1 MNIIIQKLKPF
12 VPKLILIALM
22 EVITAVS
29 TLVLPYLMS
38 MIVDDGIAVAD
49 MNKIIFYSV
58 LMFTVALIGV
68 VLAIIT
74 AKISSDVGMN
84 FTASLQKVLFDK
96 VNSLTFEE
104 YSSIGTASFL
114 TRQTDDVS
122 MLGDVATSL
131 VYFAVHIPVMFI
143 GGGIMAFMSDWSLAL
158 IIIAVIPVILLYVYP
173 ISKKVGKLWDKSDKM
188 MDKQNAVVRER
199 LKGIRVIRAFD
210 REGYEHGRIKDATVE
225 MSKAI
230 VNANVLSGII
240 SPAASFLLN
249 MATVAA
255 IYVGTV
261 RMQNSA
267 AISAGGIVAV
277 IQYISVMAGAVISA
291 SWMLVWIPHIQ
302 VALKRIGEV
311 FAFKGME
318 QGSLSGVKL
327 KGDITMNNVTFAY
340 EKKPVLKNINIDI
353 SEGETVGIIG
363 GTGSGKTT
371 LLKLLM
377 GFYSNYDGKIS
388 LGGEDYK
395 SLSQADVRD
404 NISVALQKS
413 MIFEDTVKENIKMSN
428 SSATDEEIKAAA
440 EIAQIDDFISSQKE
454 GYDYPLS
461 GQGANISGGQ
471 KQRIN
476 IARTILKEASVYIFD
491 DSFSA
496 LDFLTES
503 KLRKALNKKLEG
515 KTQIIITQRIATAM
529 RCDKV
534 YVLDK
539 GELVGAGVHK
549 ELMRSCEIYRE
560 IYHSQLGG
568 DLNENE
574 CE

>member
-158 IIIAVIPVILLYVYP
+158 IITAVIPVILLYVYP

-311 FAFKGME
+311 FAFKEME

-327 KGDITMNNVTFAY
+327 KGDIKMSNVTFAY

-377 GFYSNYDGKIS
+377 GFYSSYDGKIS

-461 GQGANISGGQ
+461 GQGTNISGGQ

-476 IARTILKEASVYIFD
+476 IARTILKDASVYIFD

>member
-1 MNIIIQKLKPF
+1 
-12 VPKLILIALM
+12 
-22 EVITAVS
+22 
-29 TLVLPYLMS
+29 
-38 MIVDDGIAVAD
+38 
-49 MNKIIFYSV
+49 
-58 LMFTVALIGV
+58 
-68 VLAIIT
+68 
-74 AKISSDVGMN
+74 
-84 FTASLQKVLFDK
+84 
-96 VNSLTFEE
+96 
-104 YSSIGTASFL
+104 
-114 TRQTDDVS
+114 
-122 MLGDVATSL
+122 
-131 VYFAVHIPVMFI
+131 MFI
-143 GGGIMAFMSDWSLAL
+143 GGGALAFISDWSLAL
-158 IIIAVIPVILLYVYP
+158 IVLAVIPVILLYVYP

-188 MDKQNAVVRER
+188 MDKQNAIVRER

-210 REGYEHGRIKDATVE
+210 REEYEHGRIKDATVE

-249 MATVAA
+249 MVTVAI
-255 IYVGTV
+255 IYVGAV

-277 IQYISVMAGAVISA
+277 IQYIAIMAGAVISA

-311 FAFKGME
+311 FAFKGMDK
-318 QGSLSGVKL
+318 GSASGVKL
-327 KGDITMNNVTFAY
+327 KGDIKMRNVTFAY
-340 EKKPVLKNINIDI
+340 EKKPVLKNINIDVK
-353 SEGETVGIIG
+353 EGETVGIIG
-363 GTGSGKTT
+363 GTGAGKTT

-377 GFYSNYDGKIS
+377 GFYSCYEGEIC
-388 LGGEDYK
+388 LGGENYRK
-395 SLSQADVRD
+395 LSQADVRD
-404 NISVALQKS
+404 NMSVALQKS
-413 MIFEDTVKENIKMSN
+413 MIFEDTVKENIKMSRP
-428 SSATDEEIKAAA
+428 SASDVEIKTAA
-440 EIAQIDDFISSQKE
+440 EIAQIDDFISSQKG
-454 GYDYPLS
+454 GYDYPLA

-476 IARTILKEASVYIFD
+476 IARTILKDASVYIFD

-515 KTQIIITQRIATAM
+515 RTQIIITQRIATAM

-539 GELVGAGVHK
+539 GELVGAGDHK
-549 ELMRSCEIYRE
+549 ELIHSCEIYRE

-568 DLNENE
+568 DLHEDA